1 MALFKIGQD
10 KNLEPIRE
18 KTFKL
23 ERDLQRLTEVNLE
36 TVFGFEFIKS
46 EFALNGLRIDT
57 LAYDREANAF
67 VIIEYKRDRNF
78 SVVDQGYA
86 YLSLMLNNKADFILE
101 FNECTG
107 RTLRRNDVDWTQS
120 RVLFVAPSFTR
131 HQLEAI
137 NFRDLPIEL
146 WTIKRY
152 ENNTISFEQVK
163 KTNATESVKTISK
176 KDKVVEQVSNE
187 IKVYTEEEHLEGVS
201 DDVRALYETFK
212 NAILRFE
219 GMELKPQK
227 HYISFSLEGNIS
239 EIAVQKKGLKLW
251 INLKKGE
258 LEDPKGLSRDM
269 FGIGHLGNGDYEVK
283 ISSDEDLEYIMS
295 LVKQAVNKHRK

>member
-1 MALFKIGQD
+1 MALFKIQ
-10 KNLEPIRE
+10 NNESLEPIRE
-18 KTFKL
+18 KSFKL
-23 ERDLQRLTEVNLE
+23 ERELQKLTEANLE
-36 TVFGFEFIKS
+36 MIFGFEFIKS
-46 EFALNGLRIDT
+46 EFALNNLRIDS

-107 RTLRRNDVDWTQS
+107 RTLRRNDVDWSQS
-120 RVLFVAPSFTR
+120 RVLFVAPSFTK

-163 KTNATESVKTISK
+163 KTNATESIKTISK
-176 KDKVVEQVSNE
+176 QDKVVEQVSNE
-187 IKVYTEEEHLEGVS
+187 IKVYTEEEHLNGINDE
-201 DDVRALYETFK
+201 VRALYETFK
-212 NAILRFE
+212 NAILNFE
-219 GMELKPQK
+219 GVELKVTK
-227 HYISFSLEGNIS
+227 LYFSFILKR
-239 EIAVQKKGLKLW
+239 AVCDIIIQKKGIQLY

-258 LEDPKGLSRDM
+258 LEDPKNIMTDVSS
-269 FGIGHLGNGDYEVK
+269 IGKWGNGDYRAK
-283 ISSDEDLEYIMS
+283 ITSDEDLEYIMS